1 MSRASVVAPPG
12 RVERSR
18 SVRREITAGVV
29 LLVVSFAGVGSWSL
43 AQQQRAVEALRLAN
57 EGYLQLQASLG
68 EARVNQGMLNTLLD
82 RLLDDRDRV
91 SSRTWIGLAR
101 RSRRARLGAARS
113 LAEGRRAEARE
124 ADDRAILGMAA
135 ETLGAIDRAW
145 AEDEPRFDAL
155 FAALGAGDTA
165 EAQRVNEQLLT
176 REGDVEYR
184 LTRLTRALQRR
195 TAVISD
201 QAERQQ
207 GRALRL
213 TLAATALAVFLG
225 VLTLVTARR
234 ALAPLTALRDRAR
247 AVARG
252 DLAPGAV
259 RARDDE
265 IGELAG
271 EFERMVGAV
280 GARDAA
286 LRGANAEIR
295 KAERHL
301 ELVLGTLRSGVLV
314 VRREGAVE
322 GANAAG
328 VAFLGSA
335 AEGFWGSRL
344 GRETRVADAVRAVFA
359 GEGATTLEA
368 VPVGEAAYDVTVV
381 PFVEPGVEAPSA
393 LVVADDVTERERAR
407 GRVMQAERL
416 AAIGR
421 MAAHVTHEVRNPL
434 SSIGLNAE
442 MLADEVALHGD
453 AGRESLRLVRAIQR
467 EIDRLT
473 GVTEEYLRMARLP
486 QPRLEREPL
495 GDLVTEA
502 VSFAAE
508 ELRAAGV
515 ALRVEVEPG
524 LPSVLVDEAQLRQA
538 LLNLLR
544 NAREAMEEARV
555 DNPRL
560 VVRVA
565 SRAHPTQAERAGV
578 AVSVCDAGPGLDPAT
593 AARVWEVFYTTKS
606 RGTGLG
612 LALTRELLTAHGG
625 DVWAGRAAP
634 EDGGGAEFVLWLP
647 VAAEG

>member
-1 MSRASVVAPPG
+1 M
-12 RVERSR
+12 ERSR

-101 RSRRARLGAARS
+101 RSRRPRLAAARA
-113 LAEGRRAEARE
+113 LAESRRVEARE
-124 ADDRAILGMAA
+124 ADDRAILGMASS
-135 ETLGAIDRAW
+135 TLGAIDRAW
-145 AEDEPRFDAL
+145 SEDEPRFDAL
-155 FAALGAGDTA
+155 FAALSAGDTA
-165 EAQRVNEQLLT
+165 EAGRVLELLLA

-225 VLTLVTARR
+225 ILTLVTARR

-286 LRGANAEIR
+286 LREANAEMR

-301 ELVLGTLRSGVLV
+301 EMVLGSLRSGVLV
-314 VRREGAVE
+314 VRSTGAVE

-328 VAFLGSA
+328 VAFLGEGT
-335 AEGFWGSRL
+335 EGFWESRL
-344 GRETRVADAVRAVFA
+344 GQERRVAEAVRGVL
-359 GEGATTLEA
+359 GGGGASSLEA
-368 VPVGEAAYDVTVV
+368 VPVGEAVYDVGVV

-393 LVVADDVTERERAR
+393 LVVADDVTEREVAR

-434 SSIGLNAE
+434 SSIALNAE
-442 MLADEVALHGD
+442 MLADEVAFQGEE
-453 AGRESLRLVRAIQR
+453 GREGLRLVRAIQR

-486 QPRLEREPL
+486 QPRLEREDP

-502 VSFAAE
+502 VTFVAE

-515 ALRVEVEPG
+515 ELRVDVHPG
-524 LPSVLVDEAQLRQA
+524 LPAVMVDESQLRQA

-555 DNPRL
+555 ERPRL
-560 VVRVA
+560 VVRV
-565 SRAHPTQAERAGV
+565 SRRERPTEPGREGV
-578 AVSVCDAGPGLDPAT
+578 GISVCDAGPGLDPAT
-593 AARVWEVFYTTKS
+593 AGRVFEVFYTTKS

-612 LALTRELLTAHGG
+612 LALTRELIAAHGG
-625 DVWAGRAAP
+625 EVWAGRAA
-634 EDGGGAEFVLWLP
+634 EADGGGAEFVLWLP
-647 VAAEG
+647 VAEGG